1 MVFNPSLLNSV
12 CSNPKIW
19 CLRLPIVEHVQVCSM
34 FKKWCS
40 IFDYVSNSF
49 WLWVKHAFL
58 IKWCFFTD
66 MGFVEH
72 TYIHGAQKRNGLY
85 CFLEFVRKKKGF
97 WGSSAKFNILSQFL
111 SFWNYWIKCLP
122 WNKSSLTALCDW
134 NCQMTLKEWN
144 CEIVLL
150 QYLRNDFFHW
160 WRWRRD
166 NDFDEGKN
174 LPFFVR
180 KMERNFKLKIKS
192 SYHVLIFNSSQL
204 GN

>member
-1 MVFNPSLLNSV
+1 MFNPSLLNSV

-85 CFLEFVRKKKGF
+85 CFLEFVREKNVFEGRLQSSIF
-97 WGSSAKFNILSQFL
+97 WVNFYLFETIGSNVCLEINLVLQLCVIGIVKWPLKNEIAKLSFYKIYAMIFFIDEGEDVTMISMKEKICPFL
-111 SFWNYWIKCLP
+111 SEKWKGI
-122 WNKSSLTALCDW
+122 SSW
-134 NCQMTLKEWN
+134 
-144 CEIVLL
+144 
-150 QYLRNDFFHW
+150 
-160 WRWRRD
+160 
-166 NDFDEGKN
+166 
-174 LPFFVR
+174 
-180 KMERNFKLKIKS
+180 KLKVHTMYWFSIP
-192 SYHVLIFNSSQL
+192 LN
-204 GN
+204 